1 MSYAVED
8 GVVRGRDGDIRIRD
22 YRPVNVTAPAPFLW
36 VHGGGFVLGGLDQ
49 TESDA
54 PARFLAAAGHWVRT
68 LDYRLAPNIGL
79 FREPTLGPAP
89 GRFPAAHHDV
99 IDVATALRAEGGVSV
114 DIGGASAGAN
124 LAAGAVLAMRDGGM
138 ETPRSV
144 VLAYGALH
152 SAIPEDAQVE
162 SSLRGP
168 LARWFFNPAM
178 TRRMNVNY
186 VGEVAGLGQ
195 AYAFP
200 GGSDLHGFPPTLV
213 LDASNDRLRGSGHAF
228 AEELR
233 SAGSVGERGRR
244 DGSARLSGL
253 APAAAVRDRH
263 DSDRR
268 LAAAL
273 TGYGPRG
280 PPPVTH
286 DLDAAVNQLWSIF
299 HGARPASESWVAASA
314 PPSPTSSGR
323 NGPPIRTSGSSST
336 FSSRACAA
344 SR

>member
-22 YRPVNVTAPAPFLW
+22 YRPANVTAPAPFLW

-99 IDVATALRAEGGVSV
+99 IDVATALVAESGVSV

-233 SAGSVGERGRR
+233 SAGSLVNEVVVTGRHGFL
-244 DGSARLSGL
+244 GS
-253 APAAAVRDRH
+253 P
-263 DSDRR
+263 RR
-268 LAAAL
+268 PPFA
-273 TGYGPRG
+273 TGMTAIADWLR
-280 PPPVTH
+280 
-286 DLDAAVNQLWSIF
+286 
-299 HGARPASESWVAASA
+299 R
-314 PPSPTSSGR
+314 
-323 NGPPIRTSGSSST
+323 
-336 FSSRACAA
+336 
-344 SR
+344 

>member
-1 MSYAVED
+1 M
-8 GVVRGRDGDIRIRD
+8 
-22 YRPVNVTAPAPFLW
+22 
-36 VHGGGFVLGGLDQ
+36 
-49 TESDA
+49 
-54 PARFLAAAGHWVRT
+54 RT

-186 VGEVAGLGQ
+186 VGEVAGLVRRMRSP
-195 AYAFP
+195 AVR
-200 GGSDLHGFPPTLV
+200 TCT
-213 LDASNDRLRGSGHAF
+213 ASRR
-228 AEELR
+228 R
-233 SAGSVGERGRR
+233 SSSTPATTGCAARAMRSPRAPER
-244 DGSARLSGL
+244 RLSGHEVVVKGRHGFL
-253 APAAAVRDRH
+253 GSPRRAPFATGWTAIADWL
-263 DSDRR
+263 RR
-268 LAAAL
+268 
-273 TGYGPRG
+273 
-280 PPPVTH
+280 
-286 DLDAAVNQLWSIF
+286 
-299 HGARPASESWVAASA
+299 
-314 PPSPTSSGR
+314 
-323 NGPPIRTSGSSST
+323 
-336 FSSRACAA
+336 
-344 SR
+344 